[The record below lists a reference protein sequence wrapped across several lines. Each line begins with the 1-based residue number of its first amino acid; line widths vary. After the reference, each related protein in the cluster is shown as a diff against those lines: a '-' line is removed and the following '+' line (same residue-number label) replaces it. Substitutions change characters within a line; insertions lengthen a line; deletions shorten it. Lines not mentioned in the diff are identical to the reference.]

1 MQKKLIALAVAGLVA
16 APAMAQS
23 NVTIYGLVDVGVSH
37 RGDNIA
43 PGVGSKFSVDSG
55 IQSGNRL
62 GFKGTED
69 LGNGLKAGF
78 VLEMGYGIEEPG
90 WRNNPNVS
98 GNVNG
103 GGFARQAFVTL
114 SGGFGTLAVGRV
126 YTPQFNLLSSVDPF
140 GLFGTVGQM
149 SNLYQTDVRVD
160 NTVAYISPSFSGL
173 TVTAAYVNNLSGA
186 ETAGNDNDTRVFAL
200 SPVYKNGPILLGLN
214 YHRIEPQ
221 TTGAASLN
229 VWDLAGSYDFG
240 VAKVAA
246 AYGYREV
253 NATDERNSWMLGVTV
268 PVSAAG
274 RVLASYN
281 YTKLDVSGT
290 SVDPKS
296 TQWAIGYEHD
306 LSKRTNLYVAY
317 ADISNKKGATASVGD
332 ASNGGAGYQ
341 SGFNIGIRHKF

>member
-37 RGDNIA
+37 RSDNIA

-62 GFKGTED
+62 GFRGTED

-78 VLEMGYGIEEPG
+78 VLESGFGVEEPG
-90 WRNNPNVS
+90 FRNGPA
-98 GNVNG
+98 NG
-103 GGFARQAFVTL
+103 PFNRQAFVTL

-126 YTPQFNLLSSVDPF
+126 YTPQFNLLSAVDPF
-140 GLFGTVGQM
+140 GFGTVGQM
-149 SNLYQTDVRVD
+149 NNIYTTDVRVD
-160 NTVAYISPSFSGL
+160 NTVAYISPDFSGL
-173 TVTAAYVNNLSGA
+173 TVTAAYVNNLSGP
-186 ETAGNDNDTRVFAL
+186 ETLGNDGDIRVYAL
-200 SPVYKNGPILLGLN
+200 SPVYKNGPVLVGLN
-214 YHRIEPQ
+214 YHKIDPQ
-221 TTGAASLN
+221 TNGAASLN

-246 AYGYREV
+246 AYGSREV
-253 NATDERNSWMLGVTV
+253 NATDDRTSWMLGVTV
-268 PVSAAG
+268 PVTGMS

-281 YTKLDVSGT
+281 YTKLDVNGT
-290 SVDPKS
+290 SNDPKA
-296 TQWAIGYEHD
+296 TQWALGYEHD

-341 SGFNIGIRHKF
+341 RGFNVGIRHKF

>member
-37 RGDNIA
+37 RSNNID
-43 PGVGSKFSVDSG
+43 PRVGSKFSVDSG

-62 GFKGTED
+62 GFRGTED

-78 VLEMGYGIEEPG
+78 VLESGFGVEEPG
-90 WRNNPNVS
+90 FRNGPA
-98 GNVNG
+98 NG
-103 GGFARQAFVTL
+103 PFNRQAFVTL

-126 YTPQFNLLSSVDPF
+126 NTPQSNLLSAVDPF
-140 GLFGTVGQM
+140 GSGTVGEM
-149 SNLYQTDVRVD
+149 NNIYQTDGRVD
-160 NTVAYISPSFSGL
+160 NTIAYISPDFSGL
-173 TVTAAYVNNLSGA
+173 TVTAAYVNNRSGA
-186 ETAGNDNDTRVFAL
+186 ETPNTYIRVYAL
-200 SPVYKNGPILLGLN
+200 SPVYKNGPVLVGLN
-214 YHRIEPQ
+214 YHKIDPQ
-221 TTGAASLN
+221 TTGATSLN

-246 AYGYREV
+246 AYGKREV
-253 NATDERNSWMLGVTV
+253 NPTNDRTSWMLGVTV
-268 PVSAAG
+268 PVSGMG

-281 YTKLDVSGT
+281 YGKTDVKGT
-290 SVDPKS
+290 SNDPKS
-296 TQWAIGYEHD
+296 TQWALGYEHD

-341 SGFNIGIRHKF
+341 SGFNVGIRHKF

>member
-23 NVTIYGLVDVGVSH
+23 NVTIYGLVDVGVSY

-78 VLEMGYGIEEPG
+78 VLETGFGIEQPEFRHGSPLFG
-90 WRNNPNVS
+90 
-98 GNVNG
+98 
-103 GGFARQAFVTL
+103 RQAFVTL

-126 YTPQFNLLSSVDPF
+126 YTPQFNLLNSVDPF

-149 SNLYQTDVRVD
+149 SNLYQTDIRVD

-214 YHRIEPQ
+214 YHKIDPQ
-221 TTGAASLN
+221 AAGRPSQD

-268 PVSAAG
+268 PVSGAG

-281 YTKLDVSGT
+281 YTKLDESGT

-332 ASNGGAGYQ
+332 ASNDGAGYQ

>member
-16 APAMAQS
+16 APAMAHS

-78 VLEMGYGIEEPG
+78 VLETGFGIEQPEF
-90 WRNNPNVS
+90 RNGSPLF
-98 GNVNG
+98 G
-103 GGFARQAFVTL
+103 RQAFVTL

-126 YTPQFNLLSSVDPF
+126 YTPQYNLLSSVDPF
-140 GLFGTVGQM
+140 GFGTVGRM
-149 SNLYQTDVRVD
+149 GNLYETNVRVD
-160 NTVAYISPSFSGL
+160 NTVVYISPSFSGL

-186 ETAGNDNDTRVFAL
+186 ETAGNDNDVRVFAL

-214 YHRIEPQ
+214 YHRIDPQ
-221 TTGAASLN
+221 TTGAASLD

-246 AYGYREV
+246 AYGHREV

-268 PVSAAG
+268 PVSGAG

-281 YTKLDVSGT
+281 YTKLDKSGT

>member
-37 RGDNIA
+37 RSDNIT

-55 IQSGNRL
+55 LQSGNRL

-78 VLEMGYGIEEPG
+78 VLETGFGIEEPG
-90 WRNNPNVS
+90 FRNGSPLF
-98 GNVNG
+98 G
-103 GGFARQAFVTL
+103 RQAFVTL

-126 YTPQFNLLSSVDPF
+126 YTPQYNLLLSVDPF
-140 GLFGTVGQM
+140 EFGLVGKM
-149 SNLYQTDVRVD
+149 NNLYETDDRVD

-186 ETAGNDNDTRVFAL
+186 ETAGNDNDVRVFAL

-214 YHRIEPQ
+214 YHKIDPQ
-221 TTGAASLN
+221 AAGRPSQD

-268 PVSAAG
+268 PVSGAG

-290 SVDPKS
+290 SVDPKA
-296 TQWAIGYEHD
+296 TQWAIGYVHD

-317 ADISNKKGATASVGD
+317 ADISNKKGETKSVGD
-332 ASNGGAGYQ
+332 SSNGGAGYQ
-341 SGFNIGIRHKF
+341 KGFNIGIRHKF

>member
-23 NVTIYGLVDVGVSH
+23 NVTIYGLVDVGVSY
-37 RGDNIA
+37 RSDNIA

-78 VLEMGYGIEEPG
+78 VLETGFGIEQPEF
-90 WRNNPNVS
+90 RS
-98 GNVNG
+98 GSLFG
-103 GGFARQAFVTL
+103 RQAFVTL

-149 SNLYQTDVRVD
+149 SNLYETNVRVD

-214 YHRIEPQ
+214 YHKIDPQ
-221 TTGAASLN
+221 AAGGPSQD

-268 PVSAAG
+268 PVSGAG

-281 YTKLDVSGT
+281 YTKLDKSGT

-296 TQWAIGYEHD
+296 TQWAIGYVHD

-332 ASNGGAGYQ
+332 SSNDGAGYQ

>member
-37 RGDNIA
+37 RSDNIA

-78 VLEMGYGIEEPG
+78 VLETGFGIEQPEF
-90 WRNNPNVS
+90 RNGSPLF
-98 GNVNG
+98 G
-103 GGFARQAFVTL
+103 RQAFVTL

-140 GLFGTVGQM
+140 GFGTVGEM
-149 SNLYQTDVRVD
+149 NNLYQTDVRVD

-173 TVTAAYVNNLSGA
+173 TVTAAYVNHLAGA

-214 YHRIEPQ
+214 YHKIDPQ
-221 TTGAASLN
+221 AAGAASLD
-229 VWDLAGSYDFG
+229 VWDIAGSYDFG

-246 AYGYREV
+246 AYGNREV

-268 PVSAAG
+268 PVSGAG

-281 YTKLDVSGT
+281 YTKRDVSGT

-332 ASNGGAGYQ
+332 SSNGGAGYQ
-341 SGFNIGIRHKF
+341 NGFNIGIRHKF